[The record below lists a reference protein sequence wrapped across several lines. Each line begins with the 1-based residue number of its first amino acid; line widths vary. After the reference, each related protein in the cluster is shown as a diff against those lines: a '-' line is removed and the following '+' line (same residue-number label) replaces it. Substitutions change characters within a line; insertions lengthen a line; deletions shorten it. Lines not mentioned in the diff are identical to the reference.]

1 MSLLWAALPKPAQ
14 GALLDQIS
22 GPRSGAF
29 EGGHGMGRRLEG
41 APTLNILGRT
51 GKAIAPEGPNH
62 QGEQ

>member
-22 GPRSGAF
+22 GPRSETF

-41 APTLNILGRT
+41 APHSQHPG
-51 GKAIAPEGPNH
+51 
-62 QGEQ
+62 